1 MMEKVWV
8 IHDPDEHF
16 QGYKTR
22 RLTKETLPSDGKNPA
37 AAYSLSIIFW
47 GGGQIY
53 NNQRGKGLLYLFT
66 MIILIAATV
75 LSFVYGEYLLQVLL
89 SHKIFIANAFLIAE
103 LLFFLALIFWTYNA
117 GDAYHKAV
125 KARTM
130 PFAGIQSRTYPFFC
144 SMLVPGWGQFLN
156 GQPIKGSMY
165 AGFTVL
171 GIFSLVSIPSVLR
184 VWPFLEA
191 VKSRFLIEEIFV
203 LTVLF
208 APFIP
213 FIWLFG
219 SFDALKV
226 SLDDIKKESFFDRI
240 TYANN
245 RRRTQGWVR
254 GVYPHIKTTI
264 FLVLFLTFL
273 VIVIDTAPLR
283 NYYCNQL
290 AYAQAR
296 LHELG
301 MTIMPEIISRVLSL
315 MALVGK

>member
-1 MMEKVWV
+1 MEKIWV
-8 IHDPDEHF
+8 IQDPDEQP

-37 AAYSLSIIFW
+37 AAYSLSILFW

-53 NNQRGKGLLYLFT
+53 NDQRGKGLLFLFT
-66 MIILIAATV
+66 MIILFTGTV
-75 LSFVYGEYLLQVLL
+75 LSFVYGEYLLQALL
-89 SHKIFIANAFLIAE
+89 SHKIFIANVFLISE
-103 LLFFLALIFWTYNA
+103 LLFFFALIFWTYNA

-130 PFAGIQSRTYPFFC
+130 PFAGIKSRSYPFLC
-144 SMLVPGWGQFLN
+144 SLIVPGWGQFLN

-165 AGFTVL
+165 AGFSVL

-184 VWPFLEA
+184 IWPFLEA
-191 VKSRFLIEEIFV
+191 VQSRLLIEEIFA

-208 APFIP
+208 APFIL

-245 RRRTQGWVR
+245 RRRTRGWVR
-254 GVYPHIKTTI
+254 GVYPHIKTTV

-273 VIVIDTAPLR
+273 LIVIDGSSLR
-283 NYYCNQL
+283 DYYCNQL
-290 AYAQAR
+290 MYAQT
-296 LHELG
+296 LLQEQG
-301 MTIMPEIISRVLSL
+301 MTIVPEIINRVLSL
-315 MALVGK
+315 MALAGK

>member
-1 MMEKVWV
+1 MDKVWV
-8 IHDPDEHF
+8 IQDPDE
-16 QGYKTR
+16 QLKGYKTR
-22 RLTKETLPSDGKNPA
+22 RLTRETLPSDGKNPA

-53 NNQRGKGLLYLFT
+53 NDQRGKGLLFLFT
-66 MIILIAATV
+66 MIILFAGTV
-75 LSFVYGEYLLQVLL
+75 LSFVYGEYLVQVLL
-89 SHKIFIANAFLIAE
+89 SHKISIADFFLIAE
-103 LLFFLALIFWTYNA
+103 FLFFCALIFWTYNA
-117 GDAYHKAV
+117 GDAYHKSI

-130 PFAGIQSRTYPFFC
+130 PFAGIKSRAYPFLC
-144 SMLVPGWGQFLN
+144 SLLVPGWGQFLN

-165 AGFTVL
+165 AGFSVL

-213 FIWLFG
+213 LVWLFG
-219 SFDALKV
+219 SFDALQV

-254 GVYPHIKTTI
+254 GVYPHIKTTV
-264 FLVLFLTFL
+264 FLALFLTFL
-273 VIVIDTAPLR
+273 VIVIDSSSLK
-283 NYYCNQL
+283 NYYCDQL
-290 AYAQAR
+290 MYAQAR
-296 LHELG
+296 LQERG
-301 MTIMPEIISRVLSL
+301 MTIVPEIINRVLSL
-315 MALVGK
+315 MVLAGK

>member
-1 MMEKVWV
+1 MEKVWV
-8 IHDPDEHF
+8 IQDPDEQI

-22 RLTKETLPSDGKNPA
+22 RLTQETLPSDGKNPA

-53 NNQRGKGLLYLFT
+53 NDQRAKGLLFLFT
-66 MIILIAATV
+66 MIILFTGTV
-75 LSFVYGEYLLQVLL
+75 LSFVYWEDLHQVLL
-89 SHKIFIANAFLIAE
+89 SHKIAVANVFIIAE
-103 LLFFLALIFWTYNA
+103 LLFFCALIFWTYNA

-130 PFAGIQSRTYPFFC
+130 PFAGIQSRAYPFLC
-144 SMLVPGWGQFLN
+144 SLIVPGWGQFLN

-165 AGFTVL
+165 AGFSVL
-171 GIFSLVSIPSVLR
+171 GIFSFVSIPSVLQ

-191 VKSRFLIEEIFV
+191 VESRFLIEEIFV
-203 LTVLF
+203 LTLLF

-213 FIWLFG
+213 FIWVFG

-240 TYANN
+240 MYANN
-245 RRRTQGWVR
+245 RRRTQGWMR
-254 GVYPHIKTTI
+254 GVYPHIKTTV

-273 VIVIDTAPLR
+273 VIVIDGSSLR
-283 NYYCNQL
+283 NYYFDQL
-290 AYAQAR
+290 TYAQGR
-296 LHELG
+296 LQERG
-301 MTIMPEIISRVLSL
+301 MTIVPEIINRVLL
-315 MALVGK
+315 IIALAGK

>member
-1 MMEKVWV
+1 MGKVWV
-8 IHDPDEHF
+8 IQDPDEQL

-37 AAYSLSIIFW
+37 VAYSLSIIFW

-53 NNQRGKGLLYLFT
+53 NDERGKGLLFLFA
-66 MIILIAATV
+66 MIILFTGMV
-75 LSFVYGEYLLQVLL
+75 LSFVYREYVLQVLL
-89 SHKIFIANAFLIAE
+89 SHKIAIADLFLIAE
-103 LLFFLALIFWTYNA
+103 LLFFCALIFWTYNA

-130 PFAGIQSRTYPFFC
+130 PFVGIQNHACPFLC
-144 SMLVPGWGQFLN
+144 SLLVPGWGQFLN
-156 GQPIKGSMY
+156 GQPIKGSTY
-165 AGFTVL
+165 AGFSVL

-203 LTVLF
+203 LSVLF

-213 FIWLFG
+213 LVWLFG

-226 SLDDIKKESFFDRI
+226 SLDEIKKESLFDRI

-245 RRRTQGWVR
+245 RRRTQGLVR
-254 GVYPHIKTTI
+254 GVYPQIKTTV
-264 FLVLFLTFL
+264 FLALFLTFL
-273 VIVIDTAPLR
+273 VIVIDRSTLR
-283 NYYCNQL
+283 NYYCDQL
-290 AYAQAR
+290 MYAQILLQER
-296 LHELG
+296 G
-301 MTIMPEIISRVLSL
+301 MVIVPDLLNRILSL
-315 MALVGK
+315 VVLAGK

>member
-1 MMEKVWV
+1 MEKVWV
-8 IHDPDEHF
+8 IEDPDEQF

-53 NNQRGKGLLYLFT
+53 NDQRSTGLLFLFA
-66 MIILIAATV
+66 MIILFTGTV
-75 LSFVYGEYLLQVLL
+75 LFFVYEAYLLQVLL
-89 SHKIFIANAFLIAE
+89 YHKISIADFFLIAE
-103 LLFFLALIFWTYNA
+103 LLFFCALIFWMYNA
-117 GDAYHKAV
+117 GDAYHKGV

-130 PFAGIQSRTYPFFC
+130 PFAGIQSRAYPFLC
-144 SMLVPGWGQFLN
+144 SLLVPGWGQFLN

-165 AGFTVL
+165 SGFSVL
-171 GIFSLVSIPSVLR
+171 GIFSLVTIPSVLR

-213 FIWLFG
+213 LIWLFG

-254 GVYPHIKTTI
+254 GVYPHIKTTV
-264 FLVLFLTFL
+264 FLALILTFL
-273 VIVIDTAPLR
+273 VIVIDSSSLR

-290 AYAQAR
+290 TYAQAR
-296 LHELG
+296 LQERG
-301 MTIMPEIISRVLSL
+301 MMLVPEIINRVLSL
-315 MALVGK
+315 MVVAGQ